1 MLLSYSRNFF
11 LQRILCA
18 VCFCLCLLVLSLPF
32 IDLEIQS
39 LDLLPQLALILLG
52 GVDILL
58 ELILQLL
65 ARGLVVGK
73 IGLELFVL
81 ALVVF

>member
-1 MLLSYSRNFF
+1 
-11 LQRILCA
+11 
-18 VCFCLCLLVLSLPF
+18 VLSLPF

>member
-1 MLLSYSRNFF
+1 MF
-11 LQRILCA
+11 
-18 VCFCLCLLVLSLPF
+18 SLPF
-32 IDLEIQS
+32 IDLEIQF
-39 LDLLPQLALILLG
+39 LDLLPQLALVLLG

-58 ELILQLL
+58 ELVFQLL

-73 IGLELFVL
+73 VGLELFVL